1 MLARLRGTNAR
12 VDMIMDSMARAMG
25 ADPPANQK
33 SDKQPATKQF
43 LRSLKV
49 TKYANSDDVEAA
61 AEGEHGAVVWVAA
74 GCSP

>member
-1 MLARLRGTNAR
+1 
-12 VDMIMDSMARAMG
+12 MG

-49 TKYANSDDVEAA
+49 TKYANPDDVEAA
-61 AEGEHGAVVWVAA
+61 AEGEHGVVVWVAA